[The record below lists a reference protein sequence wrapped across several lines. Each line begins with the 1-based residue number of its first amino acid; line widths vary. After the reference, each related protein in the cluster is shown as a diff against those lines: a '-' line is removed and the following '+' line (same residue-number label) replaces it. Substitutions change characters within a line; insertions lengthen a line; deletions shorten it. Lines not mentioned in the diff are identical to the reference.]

1 MGIMASLTHATVR
14 PASSQLTS
22 TLGMNF
28 IGLAIPR
35 PGVVTEMIK
44 EVQEFGLILREA

>member
-1 MGIMASLTHATVR
+1 MASLTHATVR
-14 PASSQLTS
+14 PRFLAVNEHF
-22 TLGMNF
+22 GHEF

-35 PGVVTEMIK
+35 PAVVTEMIK